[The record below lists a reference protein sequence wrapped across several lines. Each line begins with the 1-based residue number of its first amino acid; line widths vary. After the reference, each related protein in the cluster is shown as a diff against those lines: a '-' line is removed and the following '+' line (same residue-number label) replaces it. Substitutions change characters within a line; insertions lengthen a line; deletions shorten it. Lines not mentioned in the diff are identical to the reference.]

1 MMIQHAFPG
10 TEVVSGITM
19 VDTSVYPWPGATFGM
34 ASTENGQ
41 LVAASYAELAMQLG
55 IDVATIVTVR
65 QVHGTDVVVVGD
77 VRPDAETCADALV
90 TNRRQWVLGVKLADC
105 CCVLMIDDV
114 HDVVAAVHS
123 GWRGT
128 AGNIVDATLRVM
140 NTEFGTVADQVRAWL
155 SPCASG
161 ACYRVRED
169 VYSVL
174 APFCS
179 PVHGSSSQWTF
190 DNHTAILHQLR
201 SAGVPEAS
209 IVIDRSCTISDQRWH
224 SHRRDGERAGR
235 MLAFIGLRPMAGK

>member
-10 TEVVSGITM
+10 TELVSGITM
-19 VDTSVYPWPGATFGM
+19 VDTSVFPWPGATFGG
-34 ASTENGQ
+34 ASTETNQ
-41 LVAASYAELAMQLG
+41 MVAASYAELAMQLG
-55 IDVATIVTVR
+55 IDVTTIVTVR

-77 VRPDAETCADALV
+77 VRPDVDTCADALV
-90 TNRRQWVLGVKLADC
+90 TNRPQWVLGVKLADC
-105 CCVLMIDDV
+105 CGVLMIDDE
-114 HDVVAAVHS
+114 HGAVAAVHS

-128 AGNIVDATLRVM
+128 AGNIVAATLRAM
-140 NTEFGTVADQVRAWL
+140 NAEFGTVADTVRVWL

-161 ACYRVRED
+161 ERYHVRDD

-179 PVHGSSSQWTF
+179 PVSDSSSQWTF
-190 DNHTAILHQLR
+190 DNQTAILHQLR

-209 IVIDRSCTISDQRWH
+209 VVIDRSCTISDQRWH